1 MGRHR
6 ADTTGGRRGEV
17 RDVDAELSGKVVIVT
32 GAGRG
37 IGRAVARDLAGV
49 GARLVL
55 VARTGAELARVA
67 EEAGEDRATVVA
79 GDVTDEAT
87 ATAAVARALEWGGSV
102 DGVVNNAGIGWSGP
116 VHDMPLDAWRRL
128 MEVNLTGV
136 FLFTKAALPVMLHQ
150 GRGHIIN
157 IASGAGRM
165 GMAGSAAYSASKFGV
180 IGFTEAVGLEVRNSG
195 VKVSVVEPGSVQ
207 TSFSAGMS
215 SRDWALRAED
225 VAQVV
230 RALLASGPNVWI
242 REAFVSPLRVPKR

>member
-1 MGRHR
+1 ME
-6 ADTTGGRRGEV
+6 AD
-17 RDVDAELSGKVVIVT
+17 LSGRVIIVT

-37 IGRAVARDLAGV
+37 IGRAVARDLAEA

-55 VARTGAELARVA
+55 VARTTAELTRVA

-87 ATAAVARALEWGGSV
+87 AAAAVARAQEWGGAL

-116 VHDMPLDAWRRL
+116 VHEMPLDAWRRL

-136 FLFTKAALPVMLHQ
+136 FLFTKAALPVMLRQ

-180 IGFTEAVGLEVRNSG
+180 IGFTEGVGLEVRNSG
-195 VKVSVVEPGSVQ
+195 VKVTVVEPGSVQ
-207 TSFSAGMS
+207 TSFSAGAA
-215 SRDWALRAED
+215 SRDWALRPDD
-225 VAQVV
+225 VAGVV
-230 RALLASGPNVWI
+230 RAVLASGPNVWI
-242 REAFVSPLRVPKR
+242 REAFVSPLRVPKS